1 MLSGTALAA
10 SVQNYVGSVIVTEV
24 DFQAA
29 DGSNIHNTIQRPTYA
44 TASDPL
50 PGVIVYHG
58 SLQNKEWLM
67 AFGIELARRG
77 FVVLTSDANAHGNSD
92 YGSGSGLAALE
103 YLASLDYVDSGSIG
117 VIGHSMGG
125 GTLRGALDSSA
136 ANVRAVVLVGSWVS
150 DTWNATYP
158 SNLLVT
164 VGDFDSLFSG
174 RDATGLED
182 AFNTTN
188 VEEYTTYGDF
198 DSGTARKYVLART
211 NHLFETIDPEIVSE
225 TVEWMKDSLKG
236 GVEDANWVP
245 SGELVYGWWLVGG
258 FFATL
263 GAILTIFPLITI
275 LLDFPQFKSLKLKKI
290 GEHPSD
296 SNPLIE
302 EQPSVIGPFSKWSL
316 IYSIIPAALFYPLLA
331 VGGVVPFP
339 QSYGAAISI
348 WFLGIVLVLFLLL
361 RVVARKQGIDLSSF
375 WKISGEQEG
384 RKIPFLK
391 TFLLALVVV
400 LWLYAWTLLI
410 DLGFALDLRC
420 FLPGLNDLTISR
432 AFFVPIYAVMF
443 FLYFLIDGVWLM
455 GPMKPSDAEPWY
467 KGLTKWSLQGMFLK
481 CWPFVVLIAI
491 EFGLGLLLGIPV
503 VPGIIGYS
511 FLFFYAFTP
520 WFAVSAVI
528 TVYSYRSTKRFY
540 LGALVNSLLFA
551 WLLATI
557 LSFNSAILLFM
568 P

>member
-1 MLSGTALAA
+1 MFSGTALAA
-10 SVQNYVGSVIVTEV
+10 SVQSNVGSVIVTEV

-29 DGSNIHNTIQRPTYA
+29 DGSNIHNTLQRPAYA
-44 TASDPL
+44 TDSNPL

-77 FVVLTSDANAHGNSD
+77 FVVLTSDANGHGNSD
-92 YGSGSGLAALE
+92 YGGGSGLAALE
-103 YLASLDYVDSGSIG
+103 YLAGLDYVDSGSIG

-125 GTLRGALDSSA
+125 GTLRGALVSSA
-136 ANVRAVVLVGSWVS
+136 ATIRAVVLVGSWVS
-150 DTWNATYP
+150 STWNATYP

-182 AFNTTN
+182 AFNTTG
-188 VEEYTTYGDF
+188 VQEYTTYGDF

-236 GVEDANWVP
+236 GIEDANWVP

-258 FFATL
+258 FIATL
-263 GAILTIFPLITI
+263 GAILTLFPLITI
-275 LLDFPQFKSLKLKKI
+275 LLGSSQFKSLENEK
-290 GEHPSD
+290 PD
-296 SNPLIE
+296 
-302 EQPSVIGPFSKWSL
+302 EQSSTSGPFSKWGI
-316 IYSIIPAALFYPLLA
+316 IYSIIPPLLFYPLLA
-331 VGGVVPFP
+331 VGGAIPFP
-339 QSYGAAISI
+339 QSYGAAISV

-361 RVVARKQGIDLSSF
+361 RVVTKKQGIEMSKF
-375 WKISGEQEG
+375 WKIGGEQEG
-384 RKIPFLK
+384 RKIPLLK
-391 TFLLALVVV
+391 TFLLALIAV
-400 LWLYAWTLLI
+400 LWLYAWTLLV
-410 DLGFALDLRC
+410 DLGLALDLRC

-432 AFFVPIYAVMF
+432 AFFVPIYALMF
-443 FLYFLIDGVWLM
+443 FLYFLIDGMWLM
-455 GPMKPSDAEPWY
+455 GPLKPSDAEPWY

-481 CWPFVVLIAI
+481 CWPFVVLISI

-528 TVYSYRSTKRFY
+528 TIWSYRSTNRYY
-540 LGALVNSLLFA
+540 LGALVNALLFA

-557 LSFNSAILLFM
+557 LSFNSSILLFM